1 MAWLASAEVC
11 TLWVPTRKVILTKKS
26 KLLTCWPS
34 FWCSLY
40 CYYLFKWSHIAMV
53 VYLVQSRTI
62 KCSLD
67 AAKRKF
73 YRATNSIFSKV
84 GRIASEE
91 VVLHLITSECM
102 LIWLYGLEVLHL
114 NNISLDFVANRFC
127 MKLFK
132 TGDMQT
138 VEFCGGQFNS

>member
-1 MAWLASAEVC
+1 
-11 TLWVPTRKVILTKKS
+11 
-26 KLLTCWPS
+26 
-34 FWCSLY
+34 
-40 CYYLFKWSHIAMV
+40 MV

-102 LIWLYGLEVLHL
+102 LI
-114 NNISLDFVANRFC
+114 
-127 MKLFK
+127 
-132 TGDMQT
+132 
-138 VEFCGGQFNS
+138 